1 MPVKPLAAATL
12 NAAHAIGRGREVGSL
27 EPGKQGDV
35 VILAYPSYR
44 FMPYHMGVNTVESV
58 IKKGRLVFDQ
68 RQGGV
73 IHAG

>member
-1 MPVKPLAAATL
+1 
-12 NAAHAIGRGREVGSL
+12 
-27 EPGKQGDV
+27 
-35 VILAYPSYR
+35 
-44 FMPYHMGVNTVESV
+44 MPYHMGVNTVESV